1 MLQAY
6 VGCVYEQNNIVKH
19 VRVDEGTAELAI
31 IASDDS
37 IIFMICTSVV
47 SSLYLILISL
57 KDEFKI
63 RLLIML
69 LSCANICL
77 RL

>member
-1 MLQAY
+1 MYQVY

-19 VRVDEGTAELAI
+19 VRVDERTAELAI

-37 IIFMICTSVV
+37 INSMIYTSVV
-47 SSLYLILISL
+47 SSLYLTLISL
-57 KDEFKI
+57 KDEFEI
-63 RLLIML
+63 RLLILL

-77 RL
+77 KL